1 MSSGQLLRVLELC
14 SSVQQKTMNKNGLF
28 VQNHNSPVQQE
39 NLLANLATKLFLH
52 TILCSNE
59 SYSSF
64 WHVMF
69 CPETCALE
77 MLGTYLI
84 MMHAKEMFSFQGE
97 TLLRK
102 QGLS

>member
-1 MSSGQLLRVLELC
+1 MSSGHELLRVLELC
-14 SSVQQKTMNKNGLF
+14 FFCATKTMNKKWVF
-28 VQNHNSPVQQE
+28 CQNENSQVQQE
-39 NLLANLATKLFLH
+39 NFLANLATQLFSH

-69 CPETCALE
+69 CRETCALE

-84 MMHAKEMFSFQGE
+84 MTQRDVFLFKVKP
-97 TLLRK
+97 L
-102 QGLS
+102 